1 MANKG
6 RIFVNQSVSFPP
18 QLLAAAKKRAKN
30 LGLSFS
36 TYVQKCLER
45 DLAER
50 PPIIF
55 AEAPDQDHLAV
66 AEPKAERS
74 RSTPSAPSA
83 KSPPIA
89 PTLRRSH

>member
-1 MANKG
+1 LRENLPKWFAMAKKG
-6 RIFVNQSVSFPP
+6 RIYVNQSVSFPP
-18 QLLAAAKKRAKN
+18 QLLAAAKRRAKN

-55 AEAPDQDHLAV
+55 AERADEGHLAV
-66 AEPKAERS
+66 AEEPPRKGGR
-74 RSTPSAPSA
+74 RPPSEA
-83 KSPPIA
+83 
-89 PTLRRSH
+89 L

>member
-1 MANKG
+1 LAFAGNPAKSLPMPKKG
-6 RIFVNQSVSFPP
+6 RVYLNQSVSFPP

-50 PPIIF
+50 PAIIF
-55 AEAPDQDHLAV
+55 AERGDDAHLAV
-66 AEPKAERS
+66 AEGKSER
-74 RSTPSAPSA
+74 
-83 KSPPIA
+83 
-89 PTLRRSH
+89 